1 MPAHTGANVKDID
14 GYFPFL
20 ATKPFVGP
28 VEGRKGVNGRF
39 LRNNM
44 TEQTNDIALELA
56 RLHVLRGIDFTRQLK
71 LITQRKEFQL
81 VKDETDIF
89 TAISETDE
97 DYPALLNAAR
107 RAVEQGF
114 RVYILPNPKGI
125 RTADFIFQRKGVYRM
140 YDLKT
145 VQGKSSILNR
155 LIESIGQTN
164 HVLLNM
170 ATDYNA
176 RLLALQIQKYFE
188 WNPNAGQVLVFK
200 KNKMLTVT
208 RQTLDDKNFIV
219 QFTKLYNK

>member
-1 MPAHTGANVKDID
+1 MN
-14 GYFPFL
+14 
-20 ATKPFVGP
+20 
-28 VEGRKGVNGRF
+28 
-39 LRNNM
+39 
-44 TEQTNDIALELA
+44 EQTNDIALELA

-89 TAISETDE
+89 SAIGEIDE
-97 DYPALLNAAR
+97 DYYALLNAAR
-107 RAVEQGF
+107 RAVEHGF

-188 WNPNAGQVLVFK
+188 WNPNAAQILIFK
-200 KNKMLTVT
+200 KNKMLSVT
-208 RQTLDDKNFIV
+208 RQTLDDKNFIA

>member
-1 MPAHTGANVKDID
+1 
-14 GYFPFL
+14 
-20 ATKPFVGP
+20 
-28 VEGRKGVNGRF
+28 
-39 LRNNM
+39 
-44 TEQTNDIALELA
+44 
-56 RLHVLRGIDFTRQLK
+56 
-71 LITQRKEFQL
+71 
-81 VKDETDIF
+81 
-89 TAISETDE
+89 
-97 DYPALLNAAR
+97 
-107 RAVEQGF
+107 
-114 RVYILPNPKGI
+114 
-125 RTADFIFQRKGVYRM
+125 M

-200 KNKMLTVT
+200 KNKMLSVT

>member
-1 MPAHTGANVKDID
+1 MD
-14 GYFPFL
+14 
-20 ATKPFVGP
+20 
-28 VEGRKGVNGRF
+28 
-39 LRNNM
+39 
-44 TEQTNDIALELA
+44 EQTNNIALELA

-81 VKDETDIF
+81 VENETDIF
-89 TAISETDE
+89 SAIGETDE

-107 RAVEQGF
+107 RAVEHGF

-164 HVLLNM
+164 HVLLNI

-188 WNPNAGQVLVFK
+188 WNPHAGQVLIFK
-200 KNKMLTVT
+200 KNKMLSVT
-208 RQTLDDKNFIV
+208 RQTLDDKNFIA
-219 QFTKLYNK
+219 QFTRLYNK

>member
-1 MPAHTGANVKDID
+1 
-14 GYFPFL
+14 
-20 ATKPFVGP
+20 
-28 VEGRKGVNGRF
+28 
-39 LRNNM
+39 M

-56 RLHVLRGIDFTRQLK
+56 WLHVLRGIDFTRQLK

-170 ATDYNA
+170 ATDYNT

-200 KNKMLTVT
+200 KNKMLSVT